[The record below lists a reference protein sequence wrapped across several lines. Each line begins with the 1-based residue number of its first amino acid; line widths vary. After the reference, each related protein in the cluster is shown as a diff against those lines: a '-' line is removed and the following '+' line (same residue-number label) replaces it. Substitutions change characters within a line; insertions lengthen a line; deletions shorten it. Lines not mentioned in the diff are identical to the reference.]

1 MSKDRML
8 ALDNLPVELLYEIYT
23 LALSPSLPLI
33 SKHLHAVFK
42 AAPPTLHAQYL
53 IRCYEEFAEHS
64 ASARAF
70 GLVSK
75 VLRYPICTREVL
87 EAILR
92 SPECPRIPGPEDPD
106 RRPTVLP
113 RHLFR
118 NLTPRDST
126 GQRPWMEFDA
136 PLPFLRFLYTD
147 PRIPFPATN
156 SYDGYALTRA
166 VYAGFTPLVRF
177 LLAHD
182 ASPECKGNLAVTVA
196 IRRKSL
202 PLVRMLIERD
212 GPTGEASSSV
222 SRKRRR
228 SGSTGNGDESGAASG
243 EGSGGGSSSSEK
255 TSPKRSGSK
264 RRKLGDRVSVTPE
277 MLKAAVKC
285 DARDIAE
292 YLMREKGC
300 VPDMQTVLM
309 MGR

>member
-1 MSKDRML
+1 MSTAGHGRTL
-8 ALDNLPVELLYEIYT
+8 ALDHLPVELLYEIYT
-23 LALSPSLPLI
+23 LALSPSLPLTC
-33 SKHLHAVFK
+33 KHLYAVFK
-42 AAPPTLHAQYL
+42 SAPPTLHAEFL
-53 IRCYEEFAEHS
+53 IQRYNEFAETS
-64 ASARAF
+64 ASARAY
-70 GLVSK
+70 GLISK

-92 SPECPRIPGPEDPD
+92 SAHCPYIPTPQDRD
-106 RRPTVLP
+106 RRPTILP

-118 NLTPRDST
+118 NLNPRDNP
-126 GQRPWMEFDA
+126 GQRPWTEYDE
-136 PLPFLRFLYTD
+136 PLPFLKFLYTH
-147 PRIPFPATN
+147 PRIPYPATN

-166 VYAGFTPLVRF
+166 VYAEFTPLIRF
-177 LLAHD
+177 LLAHE
-182 ASPECKGNLAVTVA
+182 ASPMCKDNLAVLVA

-212 GPTGEASSSV
+212 DSEAAGDADSSASA
-222 SRKRRR
+222 SGTRKRRR
-228 SGSTGNGDESGAASG
+228 LSGQASAGVES
-243 EGSGGGSSSSEK
+243 SGGASKG
-255 TSPKRSGSK
+255 PRSKSAK
-264 RRKLGDRVSVTPE
+264 RRKLEDRVSVTPD